1 MEEVQIENQDGDR
14 DPLLILGKIEDM
26 MLYAYPVLN
35 AYPKY
40 ERFVLAADIKRCMD
54 QAMERTIEANKKY
67 YKKTTLQEL
76 DVEIDKL
83 RKYVRLSYRL
93 KYIDFKKYK
102 QSNAGV
108 GYSNG
113 NWTNRGNVNSNVGW
127 RSALPPYAR
136 YRSAH
141 GRPGSAGG

>member
-1 MEEVQIENQDGDR
+1 MEEVEIEKQDGDK
-14 DPLLILGKIEDM
+14 DPLLTLGKIEDM

-35 AYPKY
+35 AFPKY
-40 ERFVLAADIKRCMD
+40 ERFTLAADIKRCMD
-54 QAMERTIEANKKY
+54 KMMERTIEANKKY

-102 QSNAGV
+102 QWSEMLNEIGRML
-108 GYSNG
+108 G
-113 NWTNRGNVNSNVGW
+113 GW
-127 RSALPPYAR
+127 MASTKK
-136 YRSAH
+136 
-141 GRPGSAGG
+141 

>member
-67 YKKTTLQEL
+67 YKKITLQEL

-102 QSNAGV
+102 QWSEQ
-108 GYSNG
+108 
-113 NWTNRGNVNSNVGW
+113 VNEIGRMLGGW
-127 RSALPPYAR
+127 MASTKK
-136 YRSAH
+136 
-141 GRPGSAGG
+141 

>member
-14 DPLLILGKIEDM
+14 DPLLIVGKIEDM

-102 QSNAGV
+102 QWSEK
-108 GYSNG
+108 
-113 NWTNRGNVNSNVGW
+113 VNEIGRMLGGW
-127 RSALPPYAR
+127 MASTKK
-136 YRSAH
+136 
-141 GRPGSAGG
+141 

>member
-1 MEEVQIENQDGDR
+1 MEEVQIEDRDGDR

-40 ERFVLAADIKRCMD
+40 ERFVLAADIKRWMD

-76 DVEIDKL
+76 DVEIDKI
-83 RKYVRLSYRL
+83 RKYIRLSYRL

-102 QSNAGV
+102 QWSEM
-108 GYSNG
+108 
-113 NWTNRGNVNSNVGW
+113 VNEIGRMLGGW
-127 RSALPPYAR
+127 MASIKK
-136 YRSAH
+136 
-141 GRPGSAGG
+141 

>member
-1 MEEVQIENQDGDR
+1 MEEVQVEKQDGDK

-40 ERFVLAADIKRCMD
+40 ERFVLAADIMRCMD
-54 QAMERTIEANKKY
+54 QAMERTIEAYKKY

-83 RKYVRLSYRL
+83 RKYIRLSYKL
-93 KYIDFKKYK
+93 KYIDYKKYK
-102 QSNAGV
+102 HWGELV
-108 GYSNG
+108 
-113 NWTNRGNVNSNVGW
+113 NVIGRMLGGW
-127 RSALPPYAR
+127 MASTKK
-136 YRSAH
+136 
-141 GRPGSAGG
+141 

>member
-35 AYPKY
+35 AYSKY

-102 QSNAGV
+102 QWSEQ
-108 GYSNG
+108 
-113 NWTNRGNVNSNVGW
+113 VNEIGRMLGGW
-127 RSALPPYAR
+127 MASTKK
-136 YRSAH
+136 
-141 GRPGSAGG
+141 

>member
-54 QAMERTIEANKKY
+54 QEMERTIEANKKY

-102 QSNAGV
+102 QWSEK
-108 GYSNG
+108 
-113 NWTNRGNVNSNVGW
+113 VNEIGRMLGGW
-127 RSALPPYAR
+127 MASVKK
-136 YRSAH
+136 
-141 GRPGSAGG
+141 

>member
-14 DPLLILGKIEDM
+14 DPILIIGQNEDI
-26 MLYAYPVLN
+26 MLYDYPVLN

-102 QSNAGV
+102 QWSEK
-108 GYSNG
+108 
-113 NWTNRGNVNSNVGW
+113 VNEIGRMLGGW
-127 RSALPPYAR
+127 MASFKKYIT
-136 YRSAH
+136 
-141 GRPGSAGG
+141 

>member
-1 MEEVQIENQDGDR
+1 MEEVQIENRDGDR

-54 QAMERTIEANKKY
+54 QAMERIIEANKKY

-102 QSNAGV
+102 QWSEQ
-108 GYSNG
+108 
-113 NWTNRGNVNSNVGW
+113 VNEIGRMLGGW
-127 RSALPPYAR
+127 MASTKK
-136 YRSAH
+136 
-141 GRPGSAGG
+141 

>member
-1 MEEVQIENQDGDR
+1 MEEVQIENRDGDR

-54 QAMERTIEANKKY
+54 QAMEWTNEANKKY

-76 DVEIDKL
+76 DGEIDKL

-102 QSNAGV
+102 QWSEQVYEIGRTL
-108 GYSNG
+108 G
-113 NWTNRGNVNSNVGW
+113 GW
-127 RSALPPYAR
+127 MASTKK
-136 YRSAH
+136 
-141 GRPGSAGG
+141 

>member
-67 YKKTTLQEL
+67 YKKPTLQEL

-102 QSNAGV
+102 QWSEK
-108 GYSNG
+108 
-113 NWTNRGNVNSNVGW
+113 VNEIGRMLGGW
-127 RSALPPYAR
+127 MASVKK
-136 YRSAH
+136 
-141 GRPGSAGG
+141 

>member
-1 MEEVQIENQDGDR
+1 MEEVQLENQEGDGK
-14 DPLLILGKIEDM
+14 PLLILDKIEDM
-26 MLYAYPVLN
+26 MVYAYPVLN

-67 YKKTTLQEL
+67 YKKTTMQEM

-83 RKYVRLSYRL
+83 RRYIRLSYRL

-102 QSNAGV
+102 QWSEK
-108 GYSNG
+108 
-113 NWTNRGNVNSNVGW
+113 VNEIGRMLGGW
-127 RSALPPYAR
+127 MASTKK
-136 YRSAH
+136 
-141 GRPGSAGG
+141 

>member
-1 MEEVQIENQDGDR
+1 MEEVQVEKQDGDK
-14 DPLLILGKIEDM
+14 DPLLILGEIEDM

-83 RKYVRLSYRL
+83 RKYIRLSYKL
-93 KYIDFKKYK
+93 KYIDYKKYK
-102 QSNAGV
+102 HWGEL
-108 GYSNG
+108 
-113 NWTNRGNVNSNVGW
+113 VNEIGRMLGGW
-127 RSALPPYAR
+127 MASTKK
-136 YRSAH
+136 
-141 GRPGSAGG
+141 

>member
-1 MEEVQIENQDGDR
+1 MEEVQIENRDGDR

-67 YKKTTLQEL
+67 YKKNNLQEL

-102 QSNAGV
+102 QWSEQ
-108 GYSNG
+108 
-113 NWTNRGNVNSNVGW
+113 VNEIGRMLGGW
-127 RSALPPYAR
+127 MASTKK
-136 YRSAH
+136 
-141 GRPGSAGG
+141 

>member
-1 MEEVQIENQDGDR
+1 MEEVQLENQEGDGK
-14 DPLLILGKIEDM
+14 PLLILDKIEDM
-26 MLYAYPVLN
+26 MVYAYPVLN

-67 YKKTTLQEL
+67 YKKTTMQEL

-83 RKYVRLSYRL
+83 RRYIRLSYRL

-102 QSNAGV
+102 QWSEK
-108 GYSNG
+108 
-113 NWTNRGNVNSNVGW
+113 VNEIGRMLGGW
-127 RSALPPYAR
+127 MASTKK
-136 YRSAH
+136 
-141 GRPGSAGG
+141 

>member
-1 MEEVQIENQDGDR
+1 MEEVQIENRDGDR

-40 ERFVLAADIKRCMD
+40 ERFVLAADIKQCMD

-67 YKKTTLQEL
+67 YKKTTLHEL

-102 QSNAGV
+102 QWSEQ
-108 GYSNG
+108 
-113 NWTNRGNVNSNVGW
+113 VNEIGRMLGGW
-127 RSALPPYAR
+127 MASVKK
-136 YRSAH
+136 
-141 GRPGSAGG
+141 

>member
-1 MEEVQIENQDGDR
+1 MEEVQLENQDGDR

-54 QAMERTIEANKKY
+54 QRTIEANKKY

-83 RKYVRLSYRL
+83 RKYIRLSYRL

-102 QSNAGV
+102 QWSEQ
-108 GYSNG
+108 
-113 NWTNRGNVNSNVGW
+113 VNEIGRMLGGW
-127 RSALPPYAR
+127 MASIKK
-136 YRSAH
+136 
-141 GRPGSAGG
+141 

>member
-1 MEEVQIENQDGDR
+1 MEEVQIEDRDGDR

-54 QAMERTIEANKKY
+54 QAMEGTIEANKKY

-102 QSNAGV
+102 QWSEK
-108 GYSNG
+108 
-113 NWTNRGNVNSNVGW
+113 VNEIGRMLGGW
-127 RSALPPYAR
+127 MASVKK
-136 YRSAH
+136 
-141 GRPGSAGG
+141 

>member
-1 MEEVQIENQDGDR
+1 MKIGMGDR

-76 DVEIDKL
+76 DVEIDKI
-83 RKYVRLSYRL
+83 RKYIRLSYRL

-102 QSNAGV
+102 QWSEM
-108 GYSNG
+108 
-113 NWTNRGNVNSNVGW
+113 VNEIGRMLGGW
-127 RSALPPYAR
+127 MASIKK
-136 YRSAH
+136 
-141 GRPGSAGG
+141 

>member
-1 MEEVQIENQDGDR
+1 MDEVQIENRDGDR
-14 DPLLILGKIEDM
+14 DPLLIFGKIDDM

-67 YKKTTLQEL
+67 YNKTTLQEL

-102 QSNAGV
+102 QWSEQ
-108 GYSNG
+108 
-113 NWTNRGNVNSNVGW
+113 VNEIGRMLGGW
-127 RSALPPYAR
+127 MASIKK
-136 YRSAH
+136 
-141 GRPGSAGG
+141 

>member
-54 QAMERTIEANKKY
+54 QAMERIIEANKKY

-102 QSNAGV
+102 QWSEQ
-108 GYSNG
+108 
-113 NWTNRGNVNSNVGW
+113 VNEIGRMLGGW
-127 RSALPPYAR
+127 MASTKK
-136 YRSAH
+136 
-141 GRPGSAGG
+141 

>member
-1 MEEVQIENQDGDR
+1 MQIENRDGDR

-83 RKYVRLSYRL
+83 RKYIRLSYRL

-102 QSNAGV
+102 QWSEQ
-108 GYSNG
+108 
-113 NWTNRGNVNSNVGW
+113 VNEIGRMLGGW
-127 RSALPPYAR
+127 MASIKK
-136 YRSAH
+136 
-141 GRPGSAGG
+141 

>member
-1 MEEVQIENQDGDR
+1 MEEVQVEKQDGDK

-54 QAMERTIEANKKY
+54 QAMERIIEANKKY

-83 RKYVRLSYRL
+83 RKYIRLSYKL
-93 KYIDFKKYK
+93 KYIDYKKYK
-102 QSNAGV
+102 HWGEL
-108 GYSNG
+108 
-113 NWTNRGNVNSNVGW
+113 VNEIGRMLGGW
-127 RSALPPYAR
+127 MASTKK
-136 YRSAH
+136 
-141 GRPGSAGG
+141 

>member
-1 MEEVQIENQDGDR
+1 MQIENRDGDR

-54 QAMERTIEANKKY
+54 QSMERTIEANKKY

-102 QSNAGV
+102 QWSEL
-108 GYSNG
+108 
-113 NWTNRGNVNSNVGW
+113 VNEIGRMLGGW
-127 RSALPPYAR
+127 MASVKK
-136 YRSAH
+136 
-141 GRPGSAGG
+141 

>member
-54 QAMERTIEANKKY
+54 QAMERTIEVNKKY

-102 QSNAGV
+102 QWSEQ
-108 GYSNG
+108 
-113 NWTNRGNVNSNVGW
+113 VNEIGRMLGGW
-127 RSALPPYAR
+127 MASTKK
-136 YRSAH
+136 
-141 GRPGSAGG
+141 